1 MIELITVVLLAG
13 AVLYH
18 SIGIP
23 LVGMAIISALT
34 SAFFFIYFLSR
45 KGLVTGLLIGIV
57 LFLGAVTF
65 WYHSNTVT
73 QTFFADRIITGTIK
87 SVDRRLDKTLLVVR
101 DRQFD
106 QLIQVTIHSQ
116 NNFLP
121 GDTVKVYGTLQSPQ
135 DFMTNTGR
143 LFGYHDYLQSKGI
156 VAIVP
161 IASVTLVSS
170 GNFSLT
176 RFATTLRFH
185 IADIFTR
192 YISFPID
199 GLAAGMLVGYQGGV
213 PAGIQDLFRTTG
225 VLHVLV
231 LSGENITL
239 LALFLSI
246 ILKPLPFKLR
256 SFLTGAAI
264 ILIVLI
270 SGAGVAAIRAGV
282 MGIIALTGGLVRR
295 SYVPLR
301 ALTLSIIFFFF
312 LSPETLFTDPGF
324 HLSVLATIFMIVVV
338 PKIEPLF
345 YWLPEAYHLRELVIL
360 AIGVPIFM
368 LPYTMYFSG
377 LVPSASPLANIVMA
391 IITPFMMLGGAIVL
405 ACSWISPIAQIVGT
419 TVSFVGDVILKLL
432 AFLNTWPQLNTP
444 PLAWWGVIA
453 IYMIFFS
460 LVFRQEFRQSW
471 YDLTFDVRSTVPPP
485 PNSSEPE
492 SR

>member
-1 MIELITVVLLAG
+1 
-13 AVLYH
+13 
-18 SIGIP
+18 
-23 LVGMAIISALT
+23 
-34 SAFFFIYFLSR
+34 
-45 KGLVTGLLIGIV
+45 
-57 LFLGAVTF
+57 
-65 WYHSNTVT
+65 
-73 QTFFADRIITGTIK
+73 
-87 SVDRRLDKTLLVVR
+87 
-101 DRQFD
+101 
-106 QLIQVTIHSQ
+106 
-116 NNFLP
+116 
-121 GDTVKVYGTLQSPQ
+121 
-135 DFMTNTGR
+135 
-143 LFGYHDYLQSKGI
+143 
-156 VAIVP
+156 
-161 IASVTLVSS
+161 
-170 GNFSLT
+170 
-176 RFATTLRFH
+176 
-185 IADIFTR
+185 
-192 YISFPID
+192 
-199 GLAAGMLVGYQGGV
+199 MLVGYQGGV

-453 IYMIFFS
+453 LYMIFFS
-460 LVFRQEFRQSW
+460 LVFRQELRQSW